1 MSFRWREHRQGT
13 DGNRVRGERTIVI
26 VGGGASG
33 VLLAAQLLKAENP
46 ALRVVIVEKTGVF
59 GRGLAYSATLDE
71 HLLNVG
77 AHGMSAFPDAPDDF
91 RAWLGTR
98 GIALAADSLYF
109 APRRLYGDYLG
120 AIAAD
125 LAAREPERLRLVRAE
140 VLSLSPREAG
150 VAIRL
155 ADGTVLDADAAVLA
169 VGHDGAP
176 AGFAPHAIRPGA
188 PGDTPLAADAPVLI
202 LGSGLSMID
211 AWLSLEARGHRGP
224 VTVLSRRGLVPR
236 AHLAHKPAPIDI
248 ADVPLGAPPARFM
261 RWLRRLAR
269 AHQAAGG
276 HWQNVVDGLRPFN
289 QRIWQAWSGDERRRF
304 LRHAKAW
311 WDVHRHRAAPQIH
324 ARLAAAIDAGGLTP
338 VAGKVE
344 AAADGLLVTLRLRG
358 EAAART
364 LAVARVYDCT
374 GVVRDLASGSLAVVR
389 SLADRGLARPDPL
402 RLGIDVAEDCAVI
415 DAAGNPSGTIFAI
428 GPLTRGALF
437 EIEAVPDIRVQAAK
451 LAGAL
456 AGTPA

>member
-26 VGGGASG
+26 IGGGASG

-46 ALRVVIVEKTGVF
+46 ALRVAIVEKTGVF

-77 AHGMSAFPDAPDDF
+77 AHGMSAFPDEPDHF
-91 RAWLGTR
+91 RIWLGTR
-98 GIALAADSLYF
+98 GIAVAADSLYF

-120 AIAAD
+120 EIAAG
-125 LAAREPERLRLVRAE
+125 LAAREPGRLRLVRAD
-140 VLSLSPREAG
+140 VVSVSPHAAG
-150 VAIRL
+150 VAVRL
-155 ADGTVLDADAAVLA
+155 ADGAILEADAAVLA
-169 VGHDGAP
+169 VGHDAEP
-176 AGFAPHAIRPGA
+176 AGFAPHAMKPGA
-188 PGDTPLAADAPVLI
+188 PEDTPLAPDAPVLI

-211 AWLSLEARGHRGP
+211 AWLSLKARGHRGP
-224 VTVLSRRGLVPR
+224 VTVLSRRGLMPR
-236 AHLAHKPAPIDI
+236 VHLSDKPAPIDI
-248 ADVPLGAPPARFM
+248 ADVPLGTPPARFM
-261 RWLRRLAR
+261 QWLRRLVR
-269 AHQAAGG
+269 AHEAAGG
-276 HWQNVVDGLRPFN
+276 RWQNVIDGLRPFN

-311 WDVHRHRAAPQIH
+311 WDVHRHRAAPQIDT
-324 ARLAAAIDAGGLTP
+324 RLAAAVDEGGLTP

-344 AAADGLLVTLRLRG
+344 TVEAAGDGLLVTLRLRG
-358 EAAART
+358 EAAAKT
-364 LAVARVYDCT
+364 LAVARIYDCT
-374 GVVRDLASGSLAVVR
+374 GVVRDVASGSLAAVR
-389 SLADRGLARPDPL
+389 SLTDRGLARPDPL
-402 RLGIDVAEDCAVI
+402 RLGLDVAADCAVV
-415 DAAGNPSGTIFAI
+415 DAAGNPSGAIFAI

-456 AGTPA
+456 AR